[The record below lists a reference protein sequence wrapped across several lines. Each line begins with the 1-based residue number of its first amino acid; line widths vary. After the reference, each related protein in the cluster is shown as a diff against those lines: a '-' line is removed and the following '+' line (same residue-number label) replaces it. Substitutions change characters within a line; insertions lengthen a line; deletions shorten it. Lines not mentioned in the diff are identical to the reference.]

1 MDELINQH
9 GLTTEQVIERTAA
22 GQINRVHDR
31 TSRSIG
37 DIVRT
42 NIFTRFNLLLGVLT
56 VVVLAV
62 GSPTDALFGLVII
75 FNSAI
80 GVVQEIRAKQTLD
93 KLAFVTTP
101 MADVL
106 RDGATKRIAA
116 ADIVLGDVIHI
127 NSGDEVP
134 ADAKILSSDGL
145 EVDESLLTGES
156 EPVTKKPGTAV
167 LSGSIAVAGH
177 ALAQTT
183 AVGAQAYAHQLA
195 AKVKKFS
202 IARSEL
208 IDATNKLLKYI
219 SWLIVLVAPLMV
231 LGQLHSNGGD
241 WHEAL
246 VRATAAIVGMVPEGL
261 VLLTSLA
268 FALAIITLARRQ
280 VLVQQLPAVEGLARV
295 DVICLDKTGTLTERD
310 IVFEELSL
318 LPGAKKSEV
327 ASVLATFAATP
338 NSATLKALHIA
349 FNQKPLTTKATV
361 AFSSARKWS
370 AVSVSDTAHWV
381 MGAPEVLLGKTDA
394 AREQAAKIATT
405 GKRVLLLATTTKMPT
420 SATAPQNLKP
430 AALLILG
437 EKIRSDAKQTLH
449 FFAEQGVIIN
459 ILSGDNPHT
468 VGAVA
473 AEVGVAGKAF
483 DARNL
488 PTDHIALANLLQ
500 TTHIFGRVTPEQKR
514 AIIKALQAKGHVV
527 AMTGDGVNDALALKD
542 ADIGIAMGN
551 AAPATKGIAEIVLL
565 DSQFARLPAVL
576 AEGRRV
582 IANIERVANLFVI
595 KNVYSLLLAIGVTL
609 LAVPFPFLPRHLT
622 IISALTIGIP
632 AFFLAL
638 APNNQRYRP
647 GFLKRVL
654 GFALPAGAVIALG
667 VGAIYAFL
675 QLGVVGGISTG
686 CSLVIVVIGTWI
698 LFRLAQPFNW
708 WKLLLVA
715 LVPISFGAL
724 LFSPAASTILDFA
737 VTAPILRY
745 SLIIGAV
752 GAVLTEIVWQ
762 LSHARQSR
770 HN

>member
-1 MDELINQH
+1 MTSTKNQQ
-9 GLTTEQVIERTAA
+9 GLTASQVAERVAA
-22 GQINRVHDR
+22 GQINRVHDQ
-31 TSRSIG
+31 TSRNIS
-37 DIVRT
+37 DIVRA
-42 NIFTRFNLLLGVLT
+42 NIFTRFNLLLGILT

-106 RDGATKRIAA
+106 RDGKTKRIAA
-116 ADIVLGDVIHI
+116 ADIVLDDVIHI
-127 NSGDEVP
+127 HSGDEVP
-134 ADAKILSSDGL
+134 ADAKILRSDGL

-156 EPVTKKPGTAV
+156 EAITKTPGDAV
-167 LSGSIAVAGH
+167 LSGSIAVAGS

-183 AVGAQAYAHQLA
+183 AVGAQAYAHKLA
-195 AKVKKFS
+195 SQVKKFS

-208 IDATNKLLKYI
+208 VDATNKLLKYI
-219 SWLIVLVAPLMV
+219 SWLIVVVAPLMV
-231 LGQLHSNGGD
+231 IGQLHSNNGN
-241 WHEAL
+241 WHDAL

-268 FALAIITLARRQ
+268 FALAIITLARRK

-310 IVFEELSL
+310 IVFEDLHL
-318 LPGAKKSEV
+318 LAGAKKTDV
-327 ASVLATFAATP
+327 ASVLATFAAKP
-338 NSATLKALHIA
+338 NSATLTALHTA
-349 FNQKPLTTKATV
+349 FNQKLLATKATV

-370 AVSVSDTAHWV
+370 AISIAADTHWV
-381 MGAPEVLLGKTDA
+381 MGAPEMLLGKTDP
-394 AREQAAKIATT
+394 ARAQAAKIAAT
-405 GKRVLLLATTTKMPT
+405 GKRVLLLASTTKAPST
-420 SATAPQNLKP
+420 DTTPQNLTP

-437 EKIRSDAKQTLH
+437 EKIRPDAKQTLD
-449 FFAEQGVIIN
+449 FFAKQGVTIKV
-459 ILSGDNPHT
+459 LSGDNPHT

-473 AEVGVAGKAF
+473 AEVGIAGKAF
-483 DARNL
+483 DAREL
-488 PTDHIALANLLQ
+488 PTDQTELTKLLK

-514 AIIKALQAKGHVV
+514 AIIKALQSQGHTV

-551 AAPATKGIAEIVLL
+551 AAPATKSIAEIVLL
-565 DSQFARLPAVL
+565 DSQFERLPTVL

-638 APNNQRYRP
+638 APNNQRYQP
-647 GFLKRVL
+647 GFLRRVL
-654 GFALPAGAVIALG
+654 SFALPAGAIIAIV
-667 VGAIYAFL
+667 VGAVYALL
-675 QLGVVGGISTG
+675 QISAVGGVSTG
-686 CSLVIVVIGTWI
+686 CSIAIVVIGTWI
-698 LFRLAQPFNW
+698 LFRLAQPLNW

-715 LVPISFGAL
+715 LVPIAFATL
-724 LFSPAASTILDFA
+724 LLVPLVTTILNLA
-737 VTAPILRY
+737 ITAPILQY
-745 SLIIGAV
+745 SLIFGGLGV
-752 GAVLTEIVWQ
+752 LLTEIVWR
-762 LSHARQSR
+762 LSHVRRLRRS
-770 HN
+770 

>member
-1 MDELINQH
+1 MTQAKLPQ
-9 GLTTEQVIERTAA
+9 GLTKKQVAERIAA
-22 GQINRVHDR
+22 GRINRVHDR

-37 DIVRT
+37 DIVRA
-42 NIFTRFNLLLGVLT
+42 NIFTRFNLLLGILT
-56 VVVLAV
+56 VIVLVV

-75 FNSAI
+75 LNSAI

-101 MADVL
+101 MADVQ
-106 RDGATKRIAA
+106 RDGKTKRIAA
-116 ADIVLGDVIHI
+116 ADIVLDDIIHI

-156 EPVTKKPGTAV
+156 EPVTKNSDDQI

-195 AKVKKFS
+195 AKVKRFS
-202 IARSEL
+202 LARSEL
-208 IDATNKLLKYI
+208 VDGTNKLLKYI
-219 SWLIVLVAPLMV
+219 SWLIVIVAPIMV
-231 LGQLHSNGGD
+231 FGQLHTGNND
-241 WHEAL
+241 WHDAL

-268 FALAIITLARRQ
+268 FALAIIALARRK

-310 IVFEELSL
+310 IIFDELIPLNSV
-318 LPGAKKSEV
+318 KESDV
-327 ASVLATFAATP
+327 ADVLATFAAKP
-338 NSATLKALHIA
+338 NSATLKALHA
-349 FNQKPLTTKATV
+349 KFNKKPLATKAAV

-370 AVSVSDTAHWV
+370 AISLNNNAHWV
-381 MGAPEVLLGKTDA
+381 MGAPEILLSKHDA
-394 AREQAAKIATT
+394 AHQKALQIAAS
-405 GKRVLLLATTTKMPT
+405 GKRVILLAM
-420 SATAPQNLKP
+420 SQTAPSADKVPHNLEPK
-430 AALLILG
+430 ALLVLG

-449 FFAEQGVIIN
+449 FFAEQGVAIKV
-459 ILSGDNPHT
+459 LSGDNPQT

-473 AEVGVAGKAF
+473 AEVGIAGKAF

-488 PTDHIALANLLQ
+488 PQDPAALAKLLE

-514 AIIKALQAKGHVV
+514 AIIKALQSQGHVV

-551 AAPATKGIAEIVLL
+551 AAPATKSVAEIVLL
-565 DSQFARLPAVL
+565 DSQFDRMPTVL

-595 KNVYSLLLAIGVTL
+595 KNSYSLLLAIGVTL

-647 GFLKRVL
+647 GFLRRVL
-654 GFALPAGAVIALG
+654 SFALPTGAVIAVA
-667 VGAIYAFL
+667 VGAIYALL
-675 QLGVVGGISTG
+675 QLGLLGGVSTG
-686 CSLVIVVIGTWI
+686 CSLVIVIIGTWI
-698 LFRLAQPFNW
+698 LFRLAQPLNW
-708 WKLLLVA
+708 WKLCLVV
-715 LVPISFGAL
+715 LVPIAFAGFLLIPIASRIFGFEVTQPILLYSLLFGA
-724 LFSPAASTILDFA
+724 F
-737 VTAPILRY
+737 
-745 SLIIGAV
+745 
-752 GAVLTEIVWQ
+752 GAVLTEIVWR
-762 LSHARQSR
+762 LSHAGRLYGS
-770 HN
+770 